1 MKTKSLNPKFTN
13 EQWFSSLSTKEKA
26 KWLAKQGTE
35 DKIIQEL
42 RTKDWEEWLKEEHHE
57 PKRYQGIFTEEIII
71 SSPKEA
77 ACILKKFCTFYCK
90 KNIENRFICMKKND
104 IMCKFVKLK
113 IINDWLSNNTKTKTI
128 QNLRKEES

>member
-1 MKTKSLNPKFTN
+1 MKTKPLKFTN

-42 RTKDWEEWLKEEHHE
+42 RTKDWEEWLKEEHYE
-57 PKRYQGIFTEEIII
+57 SKRYQGIFTEEIII

-77 ACILKKFCTFYCK
+77 ACIL
-90 KNIENRFICMKKND
+90 
-104 IMCKFVKLK
+104 
-113 IINDWLSNNTKTKTI
+113 
-128 QNLRKEES
+128 